1 MLSVHQIKSEQ
12 TYEWLLKRHYAK
24 RIPHITYSFGLF
36 DKADLI
42 GVVTYGSPPSPSL
55 AKGLCGE
62 KYKCIVRELNR
73 LCLLYNRKNEASFLV
88 SHSLKLLPKPSI
100 VVSYADTSMNHNGYV
115 YQATNFIYTGVS
127 KKRSEWRLKGSSK
140 HSKTL
145 CEQVPLE
152 IRLSNPDKY
161 EFVNRPQKHRYVFF
175 VASKKDKK
183 QLIKSLNYP
192 IEDYP
197 KNKNINYVAEHK
209 PTTQMN
215 MFS

>member
-1 MLSVHQIKSEQ
+1 MLSVHQIKSYQ

-36 DKADLI
+36 DKAELI
-42 GVVTYGSPPSPSL
+42 GVVTYGSPPSPAL

-62 KYKCIVRELNR
+62 KFKNQVRELNR
-73 LCLLYNRKNEASFLV
+73 LCLLHNRKNEASFLV

-100 VVSYADTSMNHNGYV
+100 VVSFADTSMNHNGYV
-115 YQATNFIYTGVS
+115 YQASNFIYTGLS
-127 KKRSEWRLKGSSK
+127 TKRSEWRVKGSTK

-145 CEQVPLE
+145 CDQVPLE
-152 IRLSNPDKY
+152 IRLANPEKY
-161 EFVNRPQKHRYVFF
+161 EFVQRPQKHRYIYF

-183 QLIKSLNYP
+183 LLIKSLKYP
-192 IEDYP
+192 IQNYP
-197 KNKNINYVAEHK
+197 KNKSLNYITEYK
-209 PTTQMN
+209 PSTQMT

>member
-1 MLSVHQIKSEQ
+1 MLKVQQIKSEQ

-36 DKADLI
+36 DNKDLI
-42 GVVTYGSPPSPSL
+42 GVITYGSPPSPSL

-62 KYKCIVRELNR
+62 KYKLQVKELNR

-88 SHSLKLLPKPSI
+88 SHSLKLLPKPTI

-115 YQATNFIYTGVS
+115 YQATNFIYTGIS
-127 KKRSEWRLKGSSK
+127 KKRSEWRIKGSTK

-145 CEQVPLE
+145 CEQVPLNV
-152 IRLSNPDKY
+152 RLANPDKY
-161 EFVNRPQKHRYVFF
+161 EFVNRPQKHRYVYF

-183 QLIKSLNYP
+183 ILLNSLLYD
-192 IEDYP
+192 IEPYP
-197 KNKNINYVAEHK
+197 KAKNINYVAEHE
-209 PTTQMN
+209 PIRQIN
-215 MFS
+215 LF

>member
-1 MLSVHQIKSEQ
+1 MLKVQQIKSEQ

-36 DKADLI
+36 DNKDLI
-42 GVVTYGSPPSPSL
+42 GVITYGSPPSPSL

-62 KYKCIVRELNR
+62 KYKLQVKELNR

-88 SHSLKLLPKPSI
+88 SHSLKLLPKPTI

-115 YQATNFIYTGVS
+115 YQATNFIYTGIS
-127 KKRSEWRLKGSSK
+127 KKRSEWRIKGSTK

-145 CEQVPLE
+145 CEQVPLNV
-152 IRLSNPDKY
+152 RLANPDKY
-161 EFVNRPQKHRYVFF
+161 EFVDRPQKHRYVYF

-183 QLIKSLNYP
+183 ILLNSLLYD
-192 IEDYP
+192 IEPYP
-197 KNKNINYVAEHK
+197 KAKNINYVAEHE
-209 PTTQMN
+209 PIRQIN
-215 MFS
+215 LF